1 MNRACTSLFLVTLLG
16 CVSCSRDVPSQIQVN
31 GPTPY
36 SRCLAGDPPKSEKR
50 KVANA
55 TLTTKERALV
65 IEGLTYP
72 IRIAAFSGPAFVRS
86 SIDLALKD
94 IQRKKPDL
102 AFVLGGIGDDELT
115 AIHTL
120 TSLSRFSFP
129 SLVLAGGRDSW
140 PNLRKAFSSL
150 DKAAQDKVVNLTPMR
165 SIRVGRDIFIP
176 VAGAADGRYALD
188 EKSCGF
194 EKRDLDQIA
203 DELGSSES
211 ERRWLLSWEIPAV
224 ANRYSVGHTGSGVEV
239 GNSDLGTFA
248 KRIHARGG
256 LFAWPY
262 VQVMRP
268 YSSKTGNLIQ
278 FGVAAL
284 DLHVV
289 VPRLVGPAMERD
301 DGSYLNAGFAFVQ
314 LTETGLRVE
323 SPQVNVQ
330 VSNKSAANSPVKPS
344 APVGPARMVLAVPDE
359 PARGRKPVL
368 RDELAAVV
376 AKQQYPRERLPP

>member
-1 MNRACTSLFLVTLLG
+1 MDRACTSLFLVALLG
-16 CVSCSRDVPSQIQVN
+16 SVSCSRDVPSQIQVN

-36 SRCLAGDPPKSEKR
+36 SRCLAGDPPKSRKW
-50 KVANA
+50 KVANT
-55 TLTTKERALV
+55 TLTTKERALI
-65 IEGLTYP
+65 IEGYRYP

-102 AFVLGGIGDDELT
+102 VFVLGGIGDDELT

-120 TSLSRFSFP
+120 ASLSRLSFP

-140 PNLRKAFSSL
+140 PNLRKAFASL

-165 SIRVGRDIFIP
+165 SIRVGKDVFIP
-176 VAGAADGRYALD
+176 VPGAADGRYALD

-203 DELGSSES
+203 DEQGPSGD
-211 ERRWLLSWEIPAV
+211 RRWLLSWEVPAV

-239 GNSDLGTFA
+239 GSSDLGAFA
-248 KRIHARGG
+248 KRIAARGG

-289 VPRLVGPAMERD
+289 VPRLMGPAMERD

-323 SPQVNVQ
+323 SP
-330 VSNKSAANSPVKPS
+330 
-344 APVGPARMVLAVPDE
+344 
-359 PARGRKPVL
+359 
-368 RDELAAVV
+368 
-376 AKQQYPRERLPP
+376 